1 VVFQEGKLI
10 YPSGGL
16 DTMNC
21 WKTINISK
29 QYGAQRLFI
38 LSSLTMLFSFIIL
51 YVPITYLSAS
61 PLKSNYF
68 MVLLMSIVFMYP
80 THKLFHYLP
89 IVHLGSSVKKRV
101 EMFGGIMPII
111 HIKVQDPIRKWTF
124 LIALFFPF
132 LVIGF
137 LIMIGFLLFPNYSH
151 YFTILLAYHI
161 GLCVSDF
168 ICAKNILFAPNQS
181 YIEENDEGFEILI
194 NKVA

>member
-1 VVFQEGKLI
+1 
-10 YPSGGL
+10 
-16 DTMNC
+16 MNC

-29 QYGAQRLFI
+29 QYGSHRLFI

-51 YVPITYLSAS
+51 YVPITYLSVS

-68 MVLLMSIVFMYP
+68 FILLVSICFMYP
-80 THKLFHYLP
+80 IHKLFHYLP
-89 IVHLGSSVKKRV
+89 IAHLGNRIKKSI
-101 EMFGGIMPII
+101 EFYGGFLPVI
-111 HIKVQDPIRKWTF
+111 HIRVSDPIKKWTF
-124 LIALFFPF
+124 LLALFTPF
-132 LVIGF
+132 LVIGLF
-137 LIMIGFLLFPNYSH
+137 IFVGFVLFPSYSH

-181 YIEENDEGFEILI
+181 YVEENEEGFEILV